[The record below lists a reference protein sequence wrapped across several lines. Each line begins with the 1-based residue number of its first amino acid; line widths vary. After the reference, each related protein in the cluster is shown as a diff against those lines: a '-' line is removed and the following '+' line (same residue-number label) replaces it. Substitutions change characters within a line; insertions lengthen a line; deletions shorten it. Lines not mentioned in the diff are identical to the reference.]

1 MAHCAAGKLNLFD
14 FSHSVGRR
22 IAVVGHLKGCR
33 SIAVDMH
40 AMEGDG
46 ELGIIL
52 PITVID
58 VGAEFVAC
66 HPLFI
71 VNYEILPSEKDTLKP
86 DRLSKLDN
94 GGFAARRG
102 VALA

>member
-1 MAHCAAGKLNLFD
+1 MAHRAAGKLNLFD
-14 FSHSVGRR
+14 FRHSVGCRV
-22 IAVVGHLKGCR
+22 AVVGHLKGCR
-33 SIAVDMH
+33 SVAVDMY
-40 AMEGDG
+40 AMEGDR
-46 ELGIIL
+46 ELGFIL

-66 HPLFI
+66 HALFI
-71 VNYEILPSEKDTLKP
+71 VNYKILSSEKNTLKP